1 MQENTFKI
9 EEGRVYEL
17 SELAKLGLDK
27 ESFVK
32 SRTQGHISLM
42 DQLIFHD
49 KTYFEGMTFEL
60 IRGTKKFRAEEND
73 LCSGQV
79 NRLMTIRKIEWDIK
93 GLENTIWAWKFD
105 FDVPEK
111 IPPLEAKL
119 VVLKNELLMQ
129 VKGTVRRS

>member
-1 MQENTFKI
+1 MQENTLKI

-17 SELAKLGLDK
+17 SELVKLGLDK

-42 DQLIFHD
+42 DQLVFHD

-60 IRGTKKFRAEEND
+60 IRGTTKFRAEAND
-73 LCSGQV
+73 LGSAHV

-93 GLENTIWAWKFD
+93 GLENTIWGWKFD
-105 FDVPEK
+105 FDMPEK
-111 IPPLEAKL
+111 IPPLEARL
-119 VVLKNELLMQ
+119 AELKNELLMQ
-129 VKGTVRRS
+129 VKRTVRRS